1 MRRMAGGRM
10 RRSTGRV
17 LALALLAVT
26 LSACELPDWLGESDG
41 PPLPGERLSIL
52 SLDRAVSADPE
63 LADITVR
70 LPAPVVNAE
79 WPQQGGE
86 ADHAP
91 GHLALGDTLKQ
102 VWSASVGVGDD
113 DERRMV
119 NPPVMAAGKVFVLDA
134 DSNLTAVSFADG
146 RRLWRVG
153 LTPKGEERGS
163 IGGGLAYWRGIIY
176 ATTAFGDVWAL
187 DAETGRLFW
196 RRNIG
201 VPMRAA
207 PAVDAGRVFAVTYDN
222 QLYALSAI
230 DGRELWRH
238 SGIAETAGLIGAGV
252 PAVSGDVVIVPYSS
266 GELVAL
272 RVENGRIAWSDSLTR
287 IRRVTSI
294 DALNDISGSP
304 VIDKDRV
311 FASSHAGRAV
321 ALSLREGRRIWDRD
335 IGSQQSPWVAGD
347 FLFLLSENNELVNI
361 YVPDGGVRWVRQLP
375 RYEDE
380 EDPKSDPVTWYGPVL
395 AGEKLIIASSNGLV
409 YSVSPYDGRI
419 TGRMTLD
426 DGVGVP
432 PVVVAKTL
440 LILTENASL
449 IALR

>member
-1 MRRMAGGRM
+1 MRRMWQAI
-10 RRSTGRV
+10 SRV
-17 LALALLAVT
+17 SVLSLLAVT

-41 PPLPGERLSIL
+41 PPLPGERISIL
-52 SLDRAVSADPE
+52 SLERSVSADPE

-70 LPAPVVNAE
+70 LPPPAVNAA

-86 ADHAP
+86 PDHAP

-102 VWSASVGVGDD
+102 LWSVSVGAGDD

-134 DSNLTAVSFADG
+134 NSNLTAVNFADG

-163 IGGGLAYWRGIIY
+163 IGGGLAYWKGIVY

-196 RRNIG
+196 RKNIG
-201 VPMRAA
+201 IPMRAA
-207 PAVDAGRVFAVTYDN
+207 PTVDAGRVFAVTYDN

-230 DGRELWRH
+230 DGSELWRY
-238 SGIAETAGLIGAGV
+238 SGIAESAGLVGAGAA
-252 PAVSGDVVIVPYSS
+252 AVSGDVVVVPFSS

-272 RVENGRIAWSDSLTR
+272 RVENGRVAWSDTLTR

-304 VIDKDRV
+304 VIDNGRV
-311 FASSHAGRAV
+311 YAASHAGRAV

-361 YVPDGGVRWVRQLP
+361 YIPDGGVRWVIRLP

-395 AGEKLIIASSNGLV
+395 AGEKLIVASSNGLV